1 MKISRKKLRKL
12 IEEAYKTGIPYRS
25 ALEQSDS
32 FITGNYPE
40 FEDTLSS
47 VDTNQ
52 RNLFKS
58 SLDPNRPEPDF
69 KIKAIDDPRNGLTQR
84 QIDDLVDV
92 YFSHFTYAGA
102 MSHGGMTLRQIA
114 EEIFEYFLAGP
125 GIGYEVLY
133 DDDGLNARNQED
145 IEEVIRRYE
154 EALSRPHHRQ
164 LGHIS

>member
-1 MKISRKKLRKL
+1 MKITRIQLRKL

-84 QIDDLVDV
+84 QINDLVDKE
-92 YFSHFTYAGA
+92 YFSYFTYAGA
-102 MSHGGMTLRQIA
+102 MSRGGMTLRQIA
-114 EEIFEYFLAGP
+114 EEIFEYFAQTRVG
-125 GIGYEVLY
+125 GFLY
-133 DDDGLNARNQED
+133 DDNGMPRNQED
-145 IEEVIRRYE
+145 VEEVIRRYE